1 MHFHFLTLSVLAA
14 LASLSARADEAVL
27 LPETVVTAAPT
38 AAPLTVTLD
47 PKASYS
53 PAPATDGAG
62 LLKSVPGFAVT
73 RKGGSGGDPLLR
85 GLGAGRLDILV
96 DGTSVYGGCGGR
108 MDPPTAYLFPETFD
122 RVTVLK
128 GPQSVQHGPVPV
140 AGSVLFE
147 RETPQFGAP
156 GVEGDVS
163 LLVGSRHRVDGG
175 ATVTAGS
182 ALGYVRLSGQYND
195 SHDYRDGAGQRVHSA
210 ATRRSGAATVGFT
223 PDDKTLIEFGYDV
236 SRGEGAYADRM
247 MDGVKFDRD
256 AWRIKLERRDIAPW
270 LEKLS
275 ASYYRSY
282 VDHVMDNYSLRRL
295 SGMAMVS
302 NPDREV
308 EGGRLAAALRLGELN
323 LDVGA
328 DFLRDWH
335 TFRSGRG
342 MSGAVADAA
351 YQSATR
357 DPDMKLANTGVFV
370 EGRYPLNAATRV
382 LAGLRHDRAEATD
395 QRSAAKSSTGGQ
407 TDTRDLNGG
416 FVRLEHQPSAAL
428 TLFAGYGQA
437 ERAPDY
443 WERSK
448 QVGTVSSF
456 NQVAPE
462 TNRQLDAGA
471 LWQSGALQASASLF
485 YSRID
490 DFILIESKGGMGAV
504 ARNVDATRYGG
515 EAELNWRFAKNWKA
529 GSALAW
535 VWGSN
540 DSDKRPLGQTPPLEW
555 RLSLGYD
562 DAVWSAGGL
571 LRLVARQTRL
581 DPGRGNVIGQDL
593 ADPAGG
599 FATLALH
606 AGYKPRKDVQLT
618 AGVDNLFDR
627 AYAEAISRGGASVAD
642 YGPATLR
649 VNEPG
654 RTWWLKGKYSF

>member
-1 MHFHFLTLSVLAA
+1 MRPRSLALSVLAA
-14 LASLSARADEAVL
+14 LASLSARADDAVL
-27 LPETVVTAAPT
+27 LPETIVTAAPT

-62 LLKSVPGFAVT
+62 LLKAVPGFAVT
-73 RKGGSGGDPLLR
+73 RKGGSGGDPLFR

-96 DGTSVYGGCGGR
+96 DGASVYGGCGGR

-128 GPQSVQHGPVPV
+128 GPQSVLYGPVPV

-147 RETPQFGAP
+147 RETPQFASP

-163 LLVGSRHRVDGG
+163 VLAGSDSRVDGG

-195 SHDYRDGAGQRVHSA
+195 SNDYKDGAGQRVHSA
-210 ATRRSGAATVGFT
+210 ATRRSGSTTVGFT
-223 PDDKTLIEFGYDV
+223 PDDKTLLEFGYDI
-236 SRGEGAYADRM
+236 SRGEGAYADRK

-256 AWRIKLERRDIAPW
+256 AWRVKAERRDIAPW

-275 ASYYRSY
+275 ASYYHSY

-295 SGMAMVS
+295 TGMAMVS

-308 EGGRLAAALRLGELN
+308 EGGRLAAALRFGELN

-328 DFLRDWH
+328 DFMRDRH
-335 TFRSGRG
+335 TFRSGGG
-342 MSGAVADAA
+342 MNGAVADAA
-351 YQSATR
+351 YQSAQR
-357 DPDMKLANTGVFV
+357 LADMKLANTGVFA
-370 EGRYPLNAATRV
+370 EGRYQWTPATRL

-395 QRSAAKSSTGGQ
+395 QRSAAKSSTSGQ
-407 TDTRDLNGG
+407 TDVHNLTGG

-437 ERAPDY
+437 ERAADY

-448 QVGTVSSF
+448 QVGTASSF
-456 NQVAPE
+456 NVAPE
-462 TNRQLDAGA
+462 TNRQLDLGA
-471 LWQSGALQASASLF
+471 LWQTGSVQASASLF

-490 DFILIESKGGMGAV
+490 DFILIESKGAMGAV

-515 EAELNWRFAKNWKA
+515 EAELNWRFARNWKA

-540 DSDKRPLGQTPPLEW
+540 DSDKRPLAQTPPLEA
-555 RLSLGYD
+555 RFSLGYD
-562 DAVWSAGGL
+562 DATWSAGGL
-571 LRLVARQTRL
+571 LRLAARQDRL
-581 DPGRGNVIGQDL
+581 DAGRGNVIGQDL
-593 ADPAGG
+593 AAPAGG

-618 AGVDNLFDR
+618 AGVDNVFDR
-627 AYAEAISRGGASVAD
+627 AYAEPISRAGADVAD